1 MMVRPGD
8 CVRVSDEESAKAR
21 ETGNVAFKSKKVKEA
36 LKYYDI
42 AQERAESLDCL
53 VKSLTNR
60 ALCHIKLGHFEDARF
75 DCQEALRL
83 DPKNVKAHYRLG
95 VCHKADSD
103 IESARKCF
111 QRALEIQPDHAA
123 SSKHLKLLEK
133 QQQQQHSTSRATTNE
148 YRQLVRVF
156 FTSPSL
162 ISCNTHFKT
171 VGDDGISRA

>member
-21 ETGNVAFKSKKVKEA
+21 EAGNEFFKKKKVKEA

-111 QRALEIQPDHAA
+111 ERALEIQPDHAA

-133 QQQQQHSTSRATTNE
+133 QQQQQHSASRATTNE
-148 YRQLVRVF
+148 YRQLVRVCF
-156 FTSPSL
+156 FYVSFSYILQHSL
-162 ISCNTHFKT
+162 QNA
-171 VGDDGISRA
+171 GDDGIS